1 MENFAGLKTVTGR
14 HTVSTVLLHEAIHG
28 RTPVFETIVFENDGD
43 GNINHGVTCDE
54 ARFGTC
60 DEAGAH
66 HALMVEKYSGPAR
79 PSTTPYQGMDIVALV
94 ANGLLLATTC
104 KGAERVA
111 VFEMVVLL
119 AEQMT
124 GDELQR
130 AIKRSHDVVEAEAMR
145 NLSLYQKAG
154 EA

>member
-14 HTVSTVLLHEAIHG
+14 HTVSTVLLHEAVHG

-43 GNINHGVTCDE
+43 GNINHDAACDE
-54 ARFGTC
+54 ARFDTC

-79 PSTTPYQGMDIVALV
+79 PSTNPYAGMDIVALV

-104 KGAERVA
+104 KGAERA
-111 VFEMVVLL
+111 AIFQMVCLL
-119 AEQMT
+119 AQHMDA
-124 GDELQR
+124 DELQR
-130 AIKRSHDVVEAEAMR
+130 AIKRAHSTLEAQQVKA
-145 NLSLYQKAG
+145 LSFYQKAG